1 MQVRTFAEE
10 VYTQMV
16 APEVSDAGEAQG
28 AMIARAVAAAAP
40 LMLGWAALVVVLAGR
55 WERNLP
61 PAAAAPAP
69 PLRFPLGRWRRPLC
83 AAAAAASVALLAVP
97 LASLAWRAGLE
108 GTPPVWSAAALDA
121 HLIRTA
127 RTDGDTLTG
136 SLGLAAASGA
146 VGAGL
151 AFAACWAALGAPRFR
166 NGVLVLMAL
175 AWATP
180 GPVVGL
186 GLKETIL
193 RLLELLDAVHA
204 PWLLDRALWSGPSP
218 LPLLWVNTIRFFPY
232 AVAILWPVVRLTPPE
247 LAMRPAWTAPHR
259 RASLDSWPCRCTR
272 RRSCGRPW
280 RWACCPWE
288 RSSAGKLVSTPGWD
302 SFAEVVWT
310 QMHYGVT
317 NNLAALCLLMLAAV
331 AAGAALTALRFS
343 TSPERKR
350 GG

>member
-1 MQVRTFAEE
+1 M
-10 VYTQMV
+10 
-16 APEVSDAGEAQG
+16 
-28 AMIARAVAAAAP
+28 
-40 LMLGWAALVVVLAGR
+40 
-55 WERNLP
+55 
-61 PAAAAPAP
+61 
-69 PLRFPLGRWRRPLC
+69 
-83 AAAAAASVALLAVP
+83 
-97 LASLAWRAGLE
+97 E
-108 GTPPVWSAAALDA
+108 GTPPAWSAASVGR
-121 HLIRTA
+121 HLVLTA
-127 RTDGDTLTG
+127 RTDGDTLAG

-166 NGVLVLMAL
+166 NAVLVLMAL

-204 PWLLDRALWSGPSP
+204 PRLLDRALWSGPSP

-247 LAMRPAWTAPHR
+247 LRDAARVDGASPAREFLFVAVPMYAAAIVRTA
-259 RASLDSWPCRCTR
+259 AAVGVLSL
-272 RRSCGRPW
+272 G
-280 RWACCPWE
+280 E
-288 RSSAGKLVSTPGWD
+288 VSAGKLVSTPGWD

-317 NNLAALCLLMLAAV
+317 NSLAALCLLMLAAV
-331 AAGAALTALRFS
+331 GAGGALTALLGRPFS
-343 TSPERKR
+343 RSSKR
-350 GG
+350 SAEATRSSSRSG